1 MVDLE
6 LYKKRKKEL
15 NMTFEQLSEISGV
28 PLQTLHNFFRGHTTH
43 PRIDTMQAIER
54 ALGINGTVPA
64 PSENEKV
71 AHALTD
77 NESRLLAA
85 YRELVPAMQSYI
97 LEMTKKLVESQDTSS
112 SVSKNASSHRA

>member
-1 MVDLE
+1 M
-6 LYKKRKKEL
+6 
-15 NMTFEQLSEISGV
+15 SGV
-28 PLQTLHNFFRGHTTH
+28 PLQTLRDIFSGATRN
-43 PRIDTMQAIER
+43 PRIDTMHAIER

-64 PSENEKV
+64 TSENEKV

-97 LEMTKKLVESQDTSS
+97 LEMTEKLVESQDTSS
-112 SVSKNASSHRA
+112 SVSKNTSSHRA